1 MLILLHDNKSCTNFS
16 QIKIGELTPSKKSF
30 DTLLRYIY
38 YGDTK
43 MPPEDSL
50 YLFASASFFNFSNIR
65 LQTFCKQNLERNVTP
80 ETVIEVLEAADRIQA
95 TDMKKYALDLIAL
108 NFTKVFIVSRIR
120 AKVTK

>member
-1 MLILLHDNKSCTNFS
+1 
-16 QIKIGELTPSKKSF
+16 
-30 DTLLRYIY
+30 
-38 YGDTK
+38 

-95 TDMKKYALDLIAL
+95 TDMKKYALDLIAF
-108 NFTKVFIVSRIR
+108 NFTKVLSVRRIR
-120 AKVTK
+120 VKVTINDYCAGGETATFQNAGQSPYPGYS